1 MDTLVTVSTILA
13 VASVTECVLWMV
25 LAIRAVREWRC
36 ALFIADD
43 DFSYGYGDAALST
56 LVRR

>member
-25 LAIRAVREWRC
+25 LAIRAVREW
-36 ALFIADD
+36 ADRP
-43 DFSYGYGDAALST
+43 GD
-56 LVRR
+56 LVYESVRVLVYSSEA